1 MQLDDVMTLPHDR
14 YGKNNTPPL
23 PAGLITG
30 VGSLPFHDPIEAVRF
45 VAQHCPRFPFWPQ
58 LPQRCSGEGVIAQG
72 LGSLAQCLEPARRD
86 YCWHLPP
93 HHITAFQN
101 RLCDETPGLSP
112 ETAPGFF
119 AFEQALKNG
128 DFPCAVAVKAQTE
141 GPVTLTHCV
150 FSQGAPLAVE
160 IEWFEQAAAF
170 LARQAVWQIERLQPL
185 GLPIV
190 FVFDEPALGLMG
202 RTDSFFLAAD
212 TIKRGIDSML
222 NAVRD
227 AGALAGIHCCSP
239 PPLRF
244 LSELHIDYLSFDASL
259 VANGYDWFTLVRAVL
274 ENSGFLA
281 FGLVPAFFSNEEKK
295 DLDHPD
301 QHWLRLATISA
312 ELEAVARRTIVTT
325 TCGLGNISPALTH
338 DAFAYCRAIAN
349 RIAKL

>member
-1 MQLDDVMTLPHDR
+1 MIPLKRFDLLHNIAQDFPFGRSCRNVVPVKESLPR
-14 YGKNNTPPL
+14 GLVPL
-23 PAGLITG
+23 PNVL
-30 VGSLPFHDPIEAVRF
+30 S
-45 VAQHCPRFPFWPQ
+45 
-58 LPQRCSGEGVIAQG
+58 
-72 LGSLAQCLEPARRD
+72 PARRD

-170 LARQAVWQIERLQPL
+170 LARQAVWQIERLQLL

-227 AGALAGIHCCSP
+227 AGALAGIHCCST
-239 PPLRF
+239 PPLRL
-244 LSELHIDYLSFDASL
+244 LSELHIDYLSSTPLWSRKDMTGLLWFALSL
-259 VANGYDWFTLVRAVL
+259 
-274 ENSGFLA
+274 
-281 FGLVPAFFSNEEKK
+281 
-295 DLDHPD
+295 
-301 QHWLRLATISA
+301 
-312 ELEAVARRTIVTT
+312 
-325 TCGLGNISPALTH
+325 
-338 DAFAYCRAIAN
+338 
-349 RIAKL
+349 RIPVS